1 MIAPQLWIAIP
12 DSLILDSAHLRE
24 KTLKIGMVARACSIF
39 RVSKIYLYKDE
50 SGNYGEDR
58 EVIRTI
64 LEYMETPQY
73 LRKKIFKQS
82 ETLAYAGLLPPL
94 RTPHHKLEIPLSD
107 VRVGDLRE
115 GLATKSG
122 NRILVDVGLSSPIP
136 LEGIAREGERLTII
150 FTSPFPDLKCRIAK
164 KDEMK
169 YYWGYEVKIA
179 PSLGK
184 LVKSIK
190 TDSIIFTSRKGK
202 PINEV
207 WYDLIDEAKRA
218 SSVMLV
224 FGSPKRG
231 VFEILSDEDMNPM
244 QISEFTVNTIPD
256 QKTATVRTE
265 EALLASLAILNLAIH
280 IIQS

>member
-169 YYWGYEVKIA
+169 DYWGYEVKIA